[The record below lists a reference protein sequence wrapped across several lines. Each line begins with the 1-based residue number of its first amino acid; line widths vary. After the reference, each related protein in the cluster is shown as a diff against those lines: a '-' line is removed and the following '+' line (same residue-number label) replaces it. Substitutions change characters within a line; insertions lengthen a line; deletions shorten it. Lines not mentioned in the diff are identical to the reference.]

1 VIRTPASVV
10 ALVGLLLASTAFAQ
24 GDVVNGHVSFLF
36 DVLPDPDPAP
46 GRQAVTEARVRLFA
60 ERRDD
65 IGSRLRLVLSGHA
78 EGLLARTKTGAVTT
92 QGAIARPLDLYAD
105 LTWPRAEVRVG
116 ASRVVWGRLDE
127 FQPTDVVNP
136 LDVSKFLLEGRSEA
150 RLPVGL
156 VRGRI
161 FLPRSTTLDV
171 LAVPW
176 FRTGRFDQ
184 LDEPSSPF
192 NLAPVPPDFVERRK
206 PSFGTASLQ
215 GGGRVT
221 STVAR
226 VDWGASVYRGLRS
239 FPTVTARQ
247 AQPLLVETFP
257 HFTMIGADFETV
269 RGAWGVRGEAA
280 FFADDELQSTRLVR
294 GVQGRTLEGGIG
306 VDRRAGSYRLA
317 GNILFTRRTIDATD
331 VEARSRAEPG
341 LEGTDVLLVAAADRS
356 FARETRT
363 LRLFAV
369 HNPTDGTTFARAI
382 GAVSLRD
389 DVWLEGSGGLVT
401 GTGSDFIGRLSRRDF
416 VYARLKV
423 HF

>member
-10 ALVGLLLASTAFAQ
+10 ALLGLLLGTPAFAQ

-36 DVLPDPDPAP
+36 DVLPDPDPAS
-46 GRQAVTEARVRLFA
+46 GRQGVAEARVRLFA

-65 IGSRLRLVLSGHA
+65 IGSHLRLVLSGHA

-92 QGAIARPLDLYAD
+92 HGAIARPLDLYAD

-116 ASRVVWGRLDE
+116 VSRVVWGRLDE

-136 LDVSKFLLEGRSEA
+136 LDVSKFLLEGRSDA

-176 FRTGRFDQ
+176 FRAGRFDQ

-192 NLAPVPPDFVERRK
+192 NLAPVPPDFFERRK

-215 GGGRVT
+215 GGARVT
-221 STVAR
+221 STVGR

-239 FPTVTARQ
+239 FPTVTARS
-247 AQPLLVETFP
+247 AQPPLVETFP
-257 HFTMIGADFETV
+257 RFTMIGADFETV

-280 FFADDELQSTRLVR
+280 FFAADELQSTRLLR
-294 GVQGRTLEGGIG
+294 GVNGRTLEGGVG

-317 GNILFTRRTIDATD
+317 GNILVTRRTIDAAD

-363 LRLFAV
+363 LRLFTV
-369 HNPTDGTTFARAI
+369 HNPTDGTTFARVI

-389 DVWLEGSGGLVT
+389 DVWLEGSGGLLT